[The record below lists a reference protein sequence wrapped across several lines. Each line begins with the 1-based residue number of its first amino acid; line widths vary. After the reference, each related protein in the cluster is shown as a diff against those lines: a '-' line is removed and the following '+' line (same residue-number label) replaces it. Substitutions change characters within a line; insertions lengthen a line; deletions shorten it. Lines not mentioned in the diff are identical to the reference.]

1 MLLSNYKCLEYS
13 PTAVLD
19 SKSNVTA
26 QCQGAHHLLRVMPA
40 HLACWQVAA
49 MRQKCQDFSPNV
61 TNTLVAVTNIGV
73 CQQQHHHYS
82 NLSHSLSNAACATAA
97 TRKGS
102 SKKSKNNNDHRNINS
117 PGVSMSSGAKNTTLD
132 QGDSQYVCQPQ
143 QGQDR
148 PLDDTALAAITR
160 KLEEARL
167 ELTCSRADLIDISL
181 AKEAKWPRQRGPSS
195 LSRLRQGN
203 VLACV
208 TPDTQQLQPSC
219 LNPGGKKK
227 KAVQHGTYFDS
238 SDEEQATKR
247 QQCGTRRSG
256 QAAPSIGQEDMSQGE
271 EASAA
276 AGSKADSD
284 SVKETANGCEV
295 DTFPSNAVQSS
306 SSLWDDKEIKKEKET
321 QRQESKRSN
330 DSKEGKQT
338 EKAQPLQATS
348 CSMTM
353 PMHKNAS
360 CPNMKMKLDAERSTL
375 SAQAELA
382 RATLAAFQTHS
393 AAASP
398 PVPKQAPKAARQR
411 SNTCPDTLEENAK
424 PAQKARKELEH
435 NSQSCPDALLEI
447 AVPLTHLTF
456 NSFPSCNSQKRSLIP
471 EASNSTPNLPNRSRL
486 RRGSLGKPFAQ
497 SSEHVDVRALSNSMP
512 NLSNRSRLRRGSLG
526 KQLEESSEHVDVR
539 VSSQRLPARRLECVE
554 ERPRR
559 YVVQMKEG
567 YLHVKK
573 VSRWKFDSLQRLLV
587 KLDMK
592 EGESVDTQ
600 PTANPFLKLR
610 VENIT
615 VVRTKEQRCMEL
627 ECQATPDA
635 AAQSYLLL
643 AEIQEERD
651 HWYNVL
657 ASCESVPSHLGD
669 SSRRASLR
677 PSSSIEADSE
687 QEENSKNEENSKAE
701 MPEEIEATSPTPEKE
716 KDHLASSS
724 SWCTKNGKAS
734 RFVLPAICTEAPK
747 HFPKSRLILPSAGEM
762 GMSPL
767 VGNSRCR
774 GAAGGTPSSRCNA
787 LMPTHGRQSSPGQE
801 SQEGYDWPGDTPI
814 TPNRSVPPSM
824 SSLASSI
831 STSGTPSNAA
841 FPTAATTPYSCPL
854 RPRRVDR
861 RLQYSV
867 DSSKDAIVAEAYR
880 PIEPSPYY
888 KECDFVTPCE
898 TPVLVPRSG
907 STALR
912 NIQGK
917 LKERSL
923 NSYKPAHSRSGSLE
937 NAHFTVKNVEPH
949 NTAPEPSPY
958 YKECD
963 FVTPCETPVRNI
975 KGRARVGNIHA
986 TVTDL
991 DNTAPEP
998 SPYRNE
1004 CDFVTPCETPVVSV
1018 PPKRNASMQSS
1029 YSRLQTHA
1037 HRGSSFAKSQL
1048 EQSQCNFARHNT
1060 LEITPS
1066 HSRSASG
1073 QFLYSTKPAHS
1084 RQASFSNSPLPELQ
1098 PSPTL
1103 QAFPAAS
1110 AFGVL

>member
-61 TNTLVAVTNIGV
+61 ANTLVAVTNIGV
-73 CQQQHHHYS
+73 CQQQHHHHS
-82 NLSHSLSNAACATAA
+82 NLSHSFSNAACATAA

-148 PLDDTALAAITR
+148 PLDD
-160 KLEEARL
+160 
-167 ELTCSRADLIDISL
+167 DLIDTSL

-203 VLACV
+203 LLACV
-208 TPDTQQLQPSC
+208 TPDTQQLQVEQTTKPTEISPIKKIVAK
-219 LNPGGKKK
+219 LFKSRRKKGKK

-247 QQCGTRRSG
+247 QQCGTRRIG

-456 NSFPSCNSQKRSLIP
+456 NSFPSSNSQKRSLIP

-497 SSEHVDVRALSNSMP
+497 SSKHVDVRALSNSMP

-559 YVVQMKEG
+559 YVVQMNEG

-615 VVRTKEQRCMEL
+615 
-627 ECQATPDA
+627 ATPDA

-677 PSSSIEADSE
+677 PSSSIEADTE

-701 MPEEIEATSPTPEKE
+701 MPEEIKATSPTPEKE

-724 SWCTKNGKAS
+724 SWCTKMERS
-734 RFVLPAICTEAPK
+734 IYYHILFLQQCLE
-747 HFPKSRLILPSAGEM
+747 SRLELGD
-762 GMSPL
+762 
-767 VGNSRCR
+767 
-774 GAAGGTPSSRCNA
+774 T
-787 LMPTHGRQSSPGQE
+787 GRQCWR
-801 SQEGYDWPGDTPI
+801 D
-814 TPNRSVPPSM
+814 
-824 SSLASSI
+824 
-831 STSGTPSNAA
+831 
-841 FPTAATTPYSCPL
+841 C
-854 RPRRVDR
+854 
-861 RLQYSV
+861 
-867 DSSKDAIVAEAYR
+867 
-880 PIEPSPYY
+880 
-888 KECDFVTPCE
+888 
-898 TPVLVPRSG
+898 
-907 STALR
+907 
-912 NIQGK
+912 
-917 LKERSL
+917 
-923 NSYKPAHSRSGSLE
+923 
-937 NAHFTVKNVEPH
+937 
-949 NTAPEPSPY
+949 
-958 YKECD
+958 
-963 FVTPCETPVRNI
+963 
-975 KGRARVGNIHA
+975 
-986 TVTDL
+986 
-991 DNTAPEP
+991 
-998 SPYRNE
+998 
-1004 CDFVTPCETPVVSV
+1004 
-1018 PPKRNASMQSS
+1018 
-1029 YSRLQTHA
+1029 
-1037 HRGSSFAKSQL
+1037 
-1048 EQSQCNFARHNT
+1048 
-1060 LEITPS
+1060 
-1066 HSRSASG
+1066 
-1073 QFLYSTKPAHS
+1073 
-1084 RQASFSNSPLPELQ
+1084 
-1098 PSPTL
+1098 
-1103 QAFPAAS
+1103 
-1110 AFGVL
+1110 